1 MLTSTFQPAT
11 GSTVADR
18 KQVEQMRDLATL
30 VNRAAGRDESAW
42 AELVAEF
49 GPTMRSIAAGFRLTG
64 EEAADAAQ
72 TTWLRLLNHIG
83 RIREPDRIAGWL
95 ATTMRREC
103 GRTLR
108 KRGYEQ
114 ELDDWMAESA
124 DDGEGVVAAVLRDER
139 DRALWRMVD
148 RLPTLQRRL
157 VLALSDESAPSYQ
170 EVAAAMVIPIGS
182 IGPTRA
188 RALTRLKRLLTE
200 QGVDRTEDL
209 AA

>member
-11 GSTVADR
+11 GTVADR

-30 VNRAAGRDESAW
+30 VIRAAGRDESAW

-49 GPTMRSIAAGFRLTG
+49 GPMMRSIAAGFRLTA

-72 TTWLRLLNHIG
+72 TTWLRLLKHIG

-108 KRGYEQ
+108 
-114 ELDDWMAESA
+114 
-124 DDGEGVVAAVLRDER
+124 
-139 DRALWRMVD
+139 
-148 RLPTLQRRL
+148 
-157 VLALSDESAPSYQ
+157 
-170 EVAAAMVIPIGS
+170 
-182 IGPTRA
+182 
-188 RALTRLKRLLTE
+188 
-200 QGVDRTEDL
+200 
-209 AA
+209 